1 MRTRLCIYSLVLA
14 SKPALPLPV
23 AEGASSAPSD
33 LQHVPG
39 RRSAHQYVQL
49 KPWCPPQCQTP
60 CCCFRW
66 GIVPR
71 DKCPDTAII
80 NVYEVDDCIPP
91 HIDHHDFDRPFCTI
105 SLLSEESIL
114 FSSRITPVSPGVFDC
129 DYSIKLPV
137 GEWGNMS
144 IPAAW
149 VCWHLLHRGV
159 LTHPWGGGC
168 CLTELAAMPLGGFLG

>member
-1 MRTRLCIYSLVLA
+1 M
-14 SKPALPLPV
+14 P
-23 AEGASSAPSD
+23 PSI
-33 LQHVPG
+33 Q
-39 RRSAHQYVQL
+39 A
-49 KPWCPPQCQTP
+49 P

-71 DKCPDTAII
+71 DRCPDTAII

-114 FSSRITPVSPGVFDC
+114 FSNRITPVSPGVFDC

-137 GEWGNMS
+137 GEWGYTCPCRRLLESAS
-144 IPAAW
+144 ISLTKGCLPTVWVVDAVWQCWTRWLWAAFW
-149 VCWHLLHRGV
+149 SGLV
-159 LTHPWGGGC
+159 LR
-168 CLTELAAMPLGGFLG
+168 M